1 MSSCAVKGGGGNAT
15 CFHSGQ
21 RVKGG
26 FPPRGSRNGMEPAV
40 LMTKHSANL
49 GFPQSRLSPFP
60 WVESHSTGEMTFWK
74 VPGRK

>member
-40 LMTKHSANL
+40 LMTKHSVQDL
-49 GFPQSRLSPFP
+49 QSRLSPFP